1 MTATSPAT
9 IPDASPRAVGL
20 PLCSHSTNIQ
30 PSPAAAAAA
39 WVAAN
44 ADPANRGAVAVALP
58 PLNPNHPNH
67 RRPAPSRVRTMLFG
81 WATTF
86 G

>member
-1 MTATSPAT
+1 M
-9 IPDASPRAVGL
+9 PDASPSAVGL
-20 PLCSHSTNIQ
+20 PLCNHSTSIH

-44 ADPANRGAVAVALP
+44 ADPATALLAPALP
-58 PLNPNHPNH
+58 PLNPNQPNH
-67 RRPAPSRVRTMLFG
+67 SSPAPSRVRTMLFG
-81 WATTF
+81 WMTLF

>member
-1 MTATSPAT
+1 M
-9 IPDASPRAVGL
+9 PDASPSAVGL
-20 PLCSHSTNIQ
+20 PRCKVSTSIH

-44 ADPANRGAVAVALP
+44 ADPASALLAPALP

-67 RRPAPSRVRTMLFG
+67 SRPAPSRVRTMLLG
-81 WATTF
+81 WMTLL